1 MRNTTHPEPA
11 TTSQLPD
18 SLCQHTPRCPSADSP
33 DREAARIVAA
43 HPEQGWSLLCN
54 SLLLWEDTGALL
66 PDGQVVAPHRPTD
79 TLGALILR
87 YPDQQA
93 SLIVGTPGSGKT
105 NVAAL
110 HAAMEARSAGAAW
123 SV

>member
-11 TTSQLPD
+11 TTTRLPD

-54 SLLLWEDTGALL
+54 ALLLWEDTGALL
-66 PDGQVVAPHRPTD
+66 PDGQVVDPHRPTD
-79 TLGALILR
+79 TPGALVLR
-87 YPDQQA
+87 LTE
-93 SLIVGTPGSGKT
+93 SHMLIAGMGRGKNDLT
-105 NVAAL
+105 AFDAV
-110 HAAMEARSAGAAW
+110 MEARSTGAAW